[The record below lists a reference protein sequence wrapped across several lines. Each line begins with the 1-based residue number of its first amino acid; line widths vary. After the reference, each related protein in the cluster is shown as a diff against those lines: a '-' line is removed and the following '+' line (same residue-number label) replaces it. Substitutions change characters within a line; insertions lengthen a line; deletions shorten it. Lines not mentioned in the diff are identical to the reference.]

1 MGQSLARQLPA
12 TLQANLGSLDEARA
26 EIEQLRSD
34 LEHLDAPATCTFGAR
49 AKERC
54 LVGLVRTEM
63 DMKAHWKSRRPEDG
77 TGYLA
82 AAELRPQGGVHGLE
96 LGLRLDTVSAI
107 SLYLPFPVDVQKQLN
122 MADDVKQ
129 AEAHLRLREMTSPG
143 CPLVPGTLIWARL
156 DNSCSMEIYRFTAVP
171 GQS

>member
-82 AAELRPQGGVHGLE
+82 ATELRPQGGVHGLE

-107 SLYLPFPVDVQKQLN
+107 SLYLPFPADVQKQLN

-129 AEAHLRLREMTSPG
+129 AEARTSPG
-143 CPLVPGTLIWARL
+143 CPLVPGTLMWTRL
-156 DNSCSMEIYRFTAVP
+156 DNSCSMEICPFTAVP